1 MVAES
6 FQKLKEKADAYLQYK
21 FEHTKVR
28 PRPKNMEE
36 LRGKNDYEQKHIDYA
51 RDILK
56 AVSDFEKLMTS
67 HPETEAEKENLQ
79 ANQQRRE
86 LENRRAAAKN
96 GPNNDPILNY

>member
-96 GPNNDPILNY
+96 GPNNDPILTF